1 MLQQQLIKAERDRIL
16 QQIQS
21 GALPAETAKQLA
33 EELEELDE
41 DGALS
46 RKMKSVPKPSVTP
59 VPSTKPAK
67 SGGGRRWL
75 LLLLFLYESN
85 YVSNLHTF
93 FRERLTSVSLSSTEH
108 NCNQFLHS
116 NRLSALKDNFSIFL
130 ADLTVEI
137 LNPVDPQI
145 PSSKDIS
152 SSTSETVAESPVGTQ
167 VSGWRYGAK
176 RILGSFASV
185 CQRLNQLLLKVVAKV
200 FPWNRRARRR
210 LNGGSEDEW
219 CYITVTKSYKSVFI
233 KKLFRAKQNSKTWC
247 VFVSLFE
254 YENGFAQ

>member
-1 MLQQQLIKAERDRIL
+1 MKLCIHESGFLMVSTATYDWYQYIKSIFSTLHLYLFFNFQVLQQQLIKAERDRIL

-85 YVSNLHTF
+85 YASNLRIF
-93 FRERLTSVSLSSTEH
+93 FREKLTSVTLSSTEH
-108 NCNQFLHS
+108 NCNLFLFPT
-116 NRLSALKDNFSIFL
+116 L
-130 ADLTVEI
+130 
-137 LNPVDPQI
+137 LNAW
-145 PSSKDIS
+145 KDILFYFRFNSWNIKS
-152 SSTSETVAESPVGTQ
+152 SRSTNTFIE
-167 VSGWRYGAK
+167 RHFFFNK
-176 RILGSFASV
+176 RNCGGITS
-185 CQRLNQLLLKVVAKV
+185 
-200 FPWNRRARRR
+200 WN
-210 LNGGSEDEW
+210 S
-219 CYITVTKSYKSVFI
+219 S
-233 KKLFRAKQNSKTWC
+233 
-247 VFVSLFE
+247 
-254 YENGFAQ
+254 

>member
-1 MLQQQLIKAERDRIL
+1 MVSTATYDWYQYIKSIFSTLHLYLFFNFQVLQQQLIKAERDRIL

-85 YVSNLHTF
+85 YVSNLRIF
-93 FRERLTSVSLSSTEH
+93 FR
-108 NCNQFLHS
+108 
-116 NRLSALKDNFSIFL
+116 
-130 ADLTVEI
+130 
-137 LNPVDPQI
+137 
-145 PSSKDIS
+145 
-152 SSTSETVAESPVGTQ
+152 
-167 VSGWRYGAK
+167 
-176 RILGSFASV
+176 
-185 CQRLNQLLLKVVAKV
+185 
-200 FPWNRRARRR
+200 
-210 LNGGSEDEW
+210 
-219 CYITVTKSYKSVFI
+219 
-233 KKLFRAKQNSKTWC
+233 
-247 VFVSLFE
+247 
-254 YENGFAQ
+254 